1 LTERSLARRGPLQV
15 PPPPQSP
22 AAAGHSYYLPEYY
35 YLFEEPAFPAAR
47 TARVTALAIARWS
60 TSYLARSLSGI
71 QGSQQEQLPA
81 SSAEREAAIKS
92 VLSWIERS
100 AAQKSVA
107 AMGLNL
113 YQGDVTLLDQYDGF
127 PGVLMLKERE
137 FRALQSV
144 WRREALPTDLYY
156 LSTKQRQIVEP
167 VAYAGG
173 VARMLQRY
181 TPLYWS
187 SRDAAATSSLLIPSE
202 DQRRTTFAEACRRF
216 LNVLNTR
223 LHCVPQSEMAVQ
235 GRDQAELERLRDLT
249 MRIYERYA
257 GRQISFGR
265 RQQAPTVVQK
275 QQDKAFFAACFRF
288 AKAIS
293 LRKAELNE
301 PGTRPDPA
309 ELADLNALM
318 ALVTDT
324 RMRADEE
331 EARTGQ
337 DDTVPGVLE
346 HQ

>member
-1 LTERSLARRGPLQV
+1 
-15 PPPPQSP
+15 
-22 AAAGHSYYLPEYY
+22 
-35 YLFEEPAFPAAR
+35 
-47 TARVTALAIARWS
+47 
-60 TSYLARSLSGI
+60 
-71 QGSQQEQLPA
+71 
-81 SSAEREAAIKS
+81 
-92 VLSWIERS
+92 
-100 AAQKSVA
+100 
-107 AMGLNL
+107 
-113 YQGDVTLLDQYDGF
+113 
-127 PGVLMLKERE
+127 
-137 FRALQSV
+137 
-144 WRREALPTDLYY
+144 
-156 LSTKQRQIVEP
+156 
-167 VAYAGG
+167 
-173 VARMLQRY
+173 
-181 TPLYWS
+181 
-187 SRDAAATSSLLIPSE
+187 
-202 DQRRTTFAEACRRF
+202 
-216 LNVLNTR
+216 
-223 LHCVPQSEMAVQ
+223 MAVQ